1 MFFVWGCDSCL
12 LQRFHRS
19 IYSTFIA
26 YSNKPKLKLNILCFR
41 NSVTVYFFPFPF
53 AGAAAC
59 PALGRFAPYLERL
72 CVRPAT
78 PAVSKVPRTM

>member
-26 YSNKPKLKLNILCFR
+26 YSNKPKLKLI
-41 NSVTVYFFPFPF
+41 FF
-53 AGAAAC
+53 
-59 PALGRFAPYLERL
+59 
-72 CVRPAT
+72 
-78 PAVSKVPRTM
+78 VSGIQLQFTSFLFLLQELQLVLL